1 MVEKEKTMKYIEDKK
16 KRKRS
21 SENQEE
27 GSSSAQPIPTD
38 DHPKE
43 KKAKRNFRQ
52 IQSIDELVKDKSR
65 VSQSLVKSVFSKKAR
80 KEDS

>member
-21 SENQEE
+21 SESQEQN
-27 GSSSAQPIPTD
+27 SSSTQHVATD

-43 KKAKRNFRQ
+43 KKPKRNFKQ
-52 IQSIDELVKDKSR
+52 IKSIDELVRDKSR

-80 KEDS
+80 KEES